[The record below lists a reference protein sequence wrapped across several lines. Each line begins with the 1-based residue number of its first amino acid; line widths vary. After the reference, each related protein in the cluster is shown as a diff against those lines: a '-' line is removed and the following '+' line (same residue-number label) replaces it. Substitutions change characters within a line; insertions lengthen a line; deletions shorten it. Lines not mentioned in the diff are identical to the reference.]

1 MKVGVLGAGK
11 AGTSIARAALAA
23 GDEVRIAS
31 SGDAERIALIVEVLV
46 PGAVATTA
54 ADAVRDADLVVLAVP
69 MHKFRAVDPALL
81 AGKVVVDVMNYWEPI
96 DGRVPELD
104 DAPDGTSVVV
114 QRAFPG
120 ARIVKSLNHLG
131 YHELEEDARPAGAP
145 GRRAVAAASDD
156 AAALATVLAFL
167 DRIGF
172 DPVDAGPLVRGVALE
187 PGSPLFGAPHDRT
200 AFESILATGTA
211 QTERAA

>member
-1 MKVGVLGAGK
+1 MKIGILGAGK

-23 GDEVRIAS
+23 GDEVAIAA
-31 SGDAERIALIVEVLV
+31 SGDADRIRLIVEVLV
-46 PGAVATTA
+46 PGAAAATA
-54 ADAVRDADLVVLAVP
+54 ADAARDADLVVLAVP
-69 MHKFRAVDPALL
+69 MHKFRQVDPALL
-81 AGKVVVDVMNYWEPI
+81 DGKVVVDVMNYWEPI
-96 DGRVPELD
+96 DGRIPELE
-104 DAPDGTSVVV
+104 DAPDGTSVLV

-156 AAALATVLAFL
+156 PDALALVLAFI

-172 DPVDAGPLVRGVALE
+172 DPIDAGPLARGVALE
-187 PGSPLFGAPHDRT
+187 PGSPLFGAAHDRAT
-200 AFESILATGTA
+200 FERMLAPHPA
-211 QTERAA
+211 EAA

>member
-1 MKVGVLGAGK
+1 MKIGILGAGK

-23 GDEVRIAS
+23 GDQVAIAA
-31 SGDAERIALIVEVLV
+31 SGDPERIRLIVDVLM

-69 MHKFRAVDPALL
+69 LHRFRAVDPALL
-81 AGKVVVDVMNYWEPI
+81 DGRVVVDVMNYWEPI
-96 DGRVPELD
+96 DGRIPELE
-104 DAPDGTSVVV
+104 DAPDGTSVLV

-145 GRRAVAAASDD
+145 ERRAVAAASDD
-156 AAALATVLAFL
+156 ADALATVLAL
-167 DRIGF
+167 VDRIGF
-172 DPVDAGPLVRGVALE
+172 DPVDAGPLARGVALE
-187 PGSPLFGAPHDRT
+187 PGSPLFGAAFDRA
-200 AFESILATGTA
+200 AFEAVLATRLA
-211 QTERAA
+211 EAA